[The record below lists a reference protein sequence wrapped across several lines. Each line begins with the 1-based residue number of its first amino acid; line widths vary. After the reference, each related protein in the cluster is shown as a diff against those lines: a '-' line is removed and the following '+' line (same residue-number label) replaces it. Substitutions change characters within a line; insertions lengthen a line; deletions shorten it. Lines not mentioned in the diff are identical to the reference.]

1 MSATVLMVDGT
12 WSKPGARSS
21 AAESLKRSLR
31 PGFDFRYVDYP
42 AMFGPATGLRDMSAA
57 ESIAQG
63 VRNLTRAVEQTTG
76 PIVIACYSQG
86 FIVGYRFVREVLQR
100 RPELRENVRALAG
113 MGNPH
118 EPTHHGR
125 GGIAQR
131 LKLPDGL
138 PLLSVW
144 VPGDPI
150 ADIEVNAPLR
160 SVWDL
165 TEWMSV
171 RDLPSARRW
180 LDDVTDQV
188 TDGPQEWW
196 QHPDIL
202 GSLRAANRYVFGTQH
217 SQDYARHGHATRLA
231 RMIERVA

>member
-1 MSATVLMVDGT
+1 MTVSVLMVDGT
-12 WSKPGARSS
+12 WSKPNGRSP

-31 PGFDFRYVDYP
+31 PGFGFRYVDYP
-42 AMFGPATGLRDMSAA
+42 ATFGPATGLRDMPAA

-63 VRNLTRAVEQTTG
+63 VRNLTVAVEQTSG
-76 PIVIACYSQG
+76 PIVIGCYSQG
-86 FIVGYRFVREVLQR
+86 FMVGYKFAREVLPR

-125 GGIAQR
+125 GGIAER
-131 LKLPDGL
+131 LDLPGV

-160 SVWDL
+160 SAWDL

-180 LDDVTDQV
+180 LDDVADKV
-188 TDGPQEWW
+188 IDGPEDWW
-196 QHPDIL
+196 RHPNIL
-202 GSLRAANRYVFGTQH
+202 ASLHAANRYVFGTQH